1 MVALTYNN
9 SRMSK
14 SKIVVAVTKNLKK
27 ARLAKHMTQ
36 AEVAN
41 GAGIAP
47 NHYARIERG
56 EAIPSVVTL
65 VALIK
70 SLKTKSSKILPC

>member
-1 MVALTYNN
+1 MLLVYNDSHMNRNTVIKTVA
-9 SRMSK
+9 
-14 SKIVVAVTKNLKK
+14 KNLRKV
-27 ARLAKHMTQ
+27 RLAKHMTQ

-47 NHYARIERG
+47 NHYAKIERC

-65 VALIK
+65 AALIK
-70 SLKTKSSKILPC
+70 SLKTKSSKILNF

>member
-1 MVALTYNN
+1 MGEKTVI
-9 SRMSK
+9 
-14 SKIVVAVTKNLKK
+14 KIIAKNLKK
-27 ARLAKHMTQ
+27 VRLSKHMTQ

-47 NHYARIERG
+47 NHYAKIERG

-65 VALIK
+65 AALIK
-70 SLKTKSSKILPC
+70 SLKTKSSKILPF